1 MHSTTTIYRNAV
13 VFTGDASIAPRE
25 SLAVRD
31 GRILAAGTLSAV
43 RLAAGAGD
51 AGSGDAGSGPITEV
65 DLGGALV
72 TPAVW
77 EGHAHM
83 LMLGEA
89 LSKVQLRDA
98 TSVAEVQER
107 IAAAR
112 AANPDAPRITGVSWR
127 FDIFEEGQRPTA
139 AMLDA
144 AVPDVPVFLDANDL
158 HTMWVNSAA
167 LEAMGITRDTP
178 DPVGGEIER
187 DEHGDATGFL
197 LETAAMQYGWGYLDE
212 VSSDEDRD
220 RWLAAAFD
228 AYLETGVA
236 GASEMSFGHPDL
248 AAYLRILDREG
259 RLPFPVN
266 AHWILTASGDL
277 ETDLAEVAEVAR
289 IRDEVAAEYGDE
301 WLRIVG
307 VKFILDGVIDACT
320 AAMRAPYASGAMP
333 GPIWE
338 REFALPVAVAA
349 DAAGLQLAL
358 HAIGDAASTIA
369 LDAVQECIRVNGPRP
384 DRRARVEHL
393 ESVADDTIARMAA
406 LGVTASMQPVHC
418 DPAVLDN
425 WQAVLGDERARTGF
439 PWHRFREAGV
449 PLALGTDAPTAP
461 HEAPDNLFIALTA
474 KSALEQRREAYQPE
488 RVFTPAQALEALTL
502 GTAYATKREQEVG
515 RIASGYRANA
525 VVWTAN
531 ALTDAPEQLLGTA
544 AALTLVDG
552 EAAHRR
558 A

>member
-1 MHSTTTIYRNAV
+1 MSSSTTIYRNAT
-13 VFTGDASIAPRE
+13 VFTGDASVAPRE
-25 SLAVRD
+25 SFAVRD
-31 GRILAAGTLSAV
+31 GRILAAGGLDAV
-43 RLAAGAGD
+43 RLAVGAGSD
-51 AGSGDAGSGPITEV
+51 AATAVEEI
-65 DLGGALV
+65 DLDGALV
-72 TPAVW
+72 TPSAW

-98 TSVAEVQER
+98 NTVAEVQER
-107 IAAAR
+107 VAAAR

-127 FDIFEEGQRPTA
+127 FDIFDAGQRPTA

-144 AVPDVPVFLDANDL
+144 AVSDVPVFLDANDL
-158 HTMWVNSAA
+158 HTMWVNTAA

-187 DEHGDATGFL
+187 DENGDATGFL
-197 LETAAMQYGWGYLDE
+197 LETAAMQYGWGYLDR
-212 VSSDEDRD
+212 VSTDEDRD
-220 RWLAAAFD
+220 RWLAAAFE
-228 AYLETGVA
+228 AYLETGVT

-248 AAYLRILDREG
+248 AAYRRILDRDG

-289 IRDEVAAEYGDE
+289 IRDEVSAQYGDE

-320 AAMRAPYASGAMP
+320 AAMRSPYANGAMP

-358 HAIGDAASTIA
+358 HAIGDEASTIA
-369 LDAVQECIRVNGPRP
+369 LDMVQECIRVNGSRA
-384 DRRARVEHL
+384 DRRPRVEHL

-425 WQAVLGDERARTGF
+425 WQAVLGDERALTGF
-439 PWHRFREAGV
+439 PWHKFRESGV

-461 HEAPDNLFIALTA
+461 HEVPDNLFIALTA
-474 KSALEQRREAYQPE
+474 KSALELGREPYQPQ
-488 RVFTPAQALEALTL
+488 RVFTPADALEALTL
-502 GTAYATKREQEVG
+502 GTAYATKRDHQVG
-515 RIASGYRANA
+515 RIATGYRAN
-525 VVWTAN
+525 VTVWTAN
-531 ALTDAPEQLLGTA
+531 ALSDAPEQLLGTT

-552 EAAHRR
+552 EVAYRR